1 MIVNNRILQIKTLL
15 ELFVPREI
23 ANKILFEC
31 RGFITS
37 SARAMKPLIS
47 TIQDNQ
53 LSVSII
59 SPRLYAVYVEE
70 QKKKKM
76 RFFARDEDYM
86 LKFMYDNNN
95 VFMSNV

>member
-1 MIVNNRILQIKTLL
+1 MIANNKILQIKALL
-15 ELFVPREI
+15 RLFVPWEI

-31 RGFITS
+31 RGFITP

-59 SPRLYAVYVEE
+59 SPKLYTVYVGK

-76 RFFARDEDYM
+76 RFFTRDKDYM
-86 LKFMYDNNN
+86 LKFMYDSNN
-95 VFMSNV
+95 VFMLDV